1 MWSSK
6 SEMQLYKTLKR
17 QSTSLSR
24 VDKRRGSCCRTRWM
38 WSWGMRRLSRRSW
51 KTRRRPA
58 SRAAA
63 WRISSHRRKPARSYR
78 STKPSKPWNRK
89 QSHTLTSTTIKITHS
104 SKRQKAVTKSPKRNL
119 QRRPLRA
126 AHRLLSSAWGW
137 NELIAS
143 VRLTT
148 DKPRSRI
155 LQTKAYLLS
164 IFKSLQ
170 LISHLCSTSR
180 CPKHR
185 LWWIVR
191 FRLKPLARSVR
202 KAQSASDARV
212 RKNWF
217 INRLVPK
224 IKSKRTAAVKF

>member
-38 WSWGMRRLSRRSW
+38 WSWGMRRSSRRSW

-58 SRAAA
+58 SREAA
-63 WRISSHRRKPARSYR
+63 WRISLHGRKLARSFR
-78 STKPSKPWNRK
+78 STKPSKQWNRK

-104 SKRQKAVTKSPKRNL
+104 SKRQKAVSKSQKRNL

-126 AHRLLSSAWGW
+126 VHRLLSSAWGW
-137 NELIAS
+137 NELIAL
-143 VRLTT
+143 VRRTKE
-148 DKPRSRI
+148 KPPSRI
-155 LQTKAYLLS
+155 LQTKAYLS
-164 IFKSLQ
+164 IFKSPQ
-170 LISHLCSTSR
+170 LISRLCSTSL

-185 LWWIVR
+185 LWWILK
-191 FRLKPLARSVR
+191 FRLKPLVRSVR
-202 KAQSASDARV
+202 KAQSASDAKV

-224 IKSKRTAAVKF
+224 IKSKRTAVVKF